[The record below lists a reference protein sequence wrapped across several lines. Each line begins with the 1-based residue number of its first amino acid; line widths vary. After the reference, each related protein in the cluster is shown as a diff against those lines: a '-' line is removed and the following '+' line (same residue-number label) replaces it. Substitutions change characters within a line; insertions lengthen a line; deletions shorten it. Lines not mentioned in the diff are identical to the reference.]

1 MADPIT
7 ENGILAVMMRRFET
21 HWLPDTLAIKE
32 RVDRG
37 EVLSDWAT
45 SYLDEVVKDISQAKS
60 LVDQHP
66 EFQPLYARAAR
77 MYQEITTKALENERA
92 SSGIALE

>member
-1 MADPIT
+1 MADSSKQD
-7 ENGILAVMMRRFET
+7 GIMAVMMKRFET
-21 HWLPDTLAIKE
+21 RWLPDALAIKE

-60 LVDQHP
+60 LVDQYP
-66 EFQPLYARAAR
+66 DLQPLYARTAR
-77 MYQEITTKALENERA
+77 MYREIASTALENETRA
-92 SSGIALE
+92 PEKPAT